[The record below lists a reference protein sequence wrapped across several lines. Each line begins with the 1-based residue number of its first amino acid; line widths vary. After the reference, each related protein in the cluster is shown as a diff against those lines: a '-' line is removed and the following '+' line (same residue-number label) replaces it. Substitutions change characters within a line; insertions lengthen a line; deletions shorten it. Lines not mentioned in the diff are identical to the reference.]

1 MIASLFN
8 ITFITESCAFIA
20 AIWFLRKRATLWQ
33 LFIPL
38 LFLTIFVETLGW
50 WLVVV
55 ERKSSNSIIYNL
67 LMIVT
72 DLFSLWILFHAEP
85 LLKKRKMFLWLMT
98 AFSIFAIVNLASF
111 QGPWQYN
118 GYTELLGDLLQV
130 VLCCY
135 FFYSLLREERHRDL
149 VHYEY
154 FWLANGFL
162 FSSLGSAVLYIFID
176 PLTAFYRQT
185 GVNVYANINYLL
197 NTLLYG
203 SLILAFICRYRNT
216 K

>member
-8 ITFITESCAFIA
+8 ITFITESCAFAA
-20 AIWFLRKRATLWQ
+20 AIWFLRKKTTVWQ

-38 LFLTIFVETLGW
+38 LLVTIFVETLGW
-50 WLVVV
+50 WLVAV

-72 DLFSLWILFHAEP
+72 DLFSFWILSHAEP
-85 LLKKRKMFLWLMT
+85 LLNKKKMFLWLMI
-98 AFSIFAIVNLASF
+98 AFSIFAIFNLAAF

-118 GYTELLGDLLQV
+118 GYTELLGDLLLA

-135 FFYSLLREERHRDL
+135 FFYLLLREESDRDL
-149 VHYEY
+149 VRYEY

-162 FSSLGSAVLYIFID
+162 FSALGSAVLYIFID
-176 PLTAFYRQT
+176 PLTAFYRQS
-185 GVNVYANINYLL
+185 GVNVYAYINYLL
-197 NTLLYG
+197 NVLLYG